1 MKLNL
6 SVKKIYEK
14 EFKTKLKG
22 YDPEEVDEFL
32 NLIIEDYE
40 VIAQYISEC
49 KETNQRLRDENYK
62 LKKDL
67 MNQSD
72 SSLSKRDSIDLI
84 QEKEVEDNVETRRL
98 EELETKMDRM
108 EKILLNL
115 ENKL

>member
-1 MKLNL
+1 
-6 SVKKIYEK
+6 
-14 EFKTKLKG
+14 
-22 YDPEEVDEFL
+22 
-32 NLIIEDYE
+32 
-40 VIAQYISEC
+40 
-49 KETNQRLRDENYK
+49 
-62 LKKDL
+62 